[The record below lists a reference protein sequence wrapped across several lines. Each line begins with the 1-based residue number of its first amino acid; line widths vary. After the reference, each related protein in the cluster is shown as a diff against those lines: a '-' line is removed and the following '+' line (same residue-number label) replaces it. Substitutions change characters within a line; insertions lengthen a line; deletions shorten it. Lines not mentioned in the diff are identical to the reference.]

1 MIEVVEDQINDLFK
15 EEKNKNGEKTG
26 KINQELLN
34 EASETAINR
43 GSDWDDLSYV
53 NNMMIDV
60 KMEKLKTNEEGKKR
74 SIHKIAEMYRI
85 RKNML
90 ITQIVTYQEQ
100 LEKEGRISF
109 EKGSGNMI
117 VLDKTLIE
125 DRENSESQTDEIME
139 EMEEDARDTAMQENY
154 DDKSV
159 EMVDLTEDDIKT
171 DNNGKTMVSAANITQ
186 ESQTNTQ
193 TYEQTPS
200 NKKKKLT
207 HNNTEDKT
215 RTTMLY
221 SEATVPGDGNHT
233 EAGDEE
239 EIKMKFGY
247 IYSLKQKMYMD

>member
-1 MIEVVEDQINDLFK
+1 
-15 EEKNKNGEKTG
+15 
-26 KINQELLN
+26 
-34 EASETAINR
+34 
-43 GSDWDDLSYV
+43 
-53 NNMMIDV
+53 MIDV

-186 ESQTNTQ
+186 ESHTNTQ